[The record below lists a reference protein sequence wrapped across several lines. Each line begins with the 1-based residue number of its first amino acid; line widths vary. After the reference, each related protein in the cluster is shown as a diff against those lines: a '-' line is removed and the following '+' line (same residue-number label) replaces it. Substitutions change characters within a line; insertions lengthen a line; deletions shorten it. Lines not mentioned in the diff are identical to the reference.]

1 MYHVEMI
8 NIKPK
13 HSLFEFCETVT
24 NVSKNMYNVANFY
37 IRNTMTGLSKETN
50 QRTSNETE
58 VLRIVQDGIN
68 AHNEKALNK
77 QSSGK
82 KAVLFEMPT
91 KEHWFLNYYILDAI
105 FKESDNVD
113 YRSHHAHI
121 TQNAIREC
129 VQAWSSYFELKK
141 MYYSESNGLNGTPKI
156 PNYIKADN
164 KTVTLSNIACKI
176 QNGYLRFPKCKE
188 KLDVSNLPHFGDK
201 LIEVRVVPYCGI
213 YRIQIVTD
221 DGIKCNEISLCNNV
235 KDIPSEAGV
244 AMLDPGI
251 RNFATITDNK
261 GNAPIIVKGEVLV
274 SANQWYNK
282 QMSRLR
288 SIQMLG
294 HDPKTFHPKTTKQMN
309 ALSRKRDAFLTD
321 TFYKIAH
328 YVFRTMTERNLNYL
342 IVGKNTGWKQEVN
355 IGHKN
360 NQEFVNIPHSRFIS
374 ILHSVSRNYLVKVFD
389 QEESYTSK
397 ASFLD
402 NDVMPETFN
411 NAEEVAFSGR
421 RIKRGLYQSSN
432 GTIINADVNGA
443 MNIGRKANERIFDN
457 IQDFSYLTKTIS
469 ICEFSDLNPSSNN
482 HRTIEMA

>member
-1 MYHVEMI
+1 MYHVEKI

-13 HSLFEFCETVT
+13 HGLFEFCDIVT

-37 IRNTMTGLSKETN
+37 IRNAMTGLSKETN

-68 AHNEKALNK
+68 AHNEKALKK
-77 QSSGK
+77 QNSGK

-91 KEHWFLNYYILDAI
+91 KEHWFLNYYILDAV
-105 FKESDNVD
+105 FKESANVD

-121 TQNAIREC
+121 TQNSIKEC
-129 VQAWSSYFELKK
+129 VQAWKSYFELKK
-141 MYYSESNGLNGTPKI
+141 MFFSDSGSLTGGPKI
-156 PNYIKADN
+156 PNYIKSDH

-176 QNGYLRFPKCKE
+176 QNGLLRFPKCKE
-188 KLDVSNLPHFGDK
+188 KLDVSIMPHFGDK
-201 LIEVRVVPYCGI
+201 LIEVRIVPYCGI
-213 YRIQIVTD
+213 YQIQIVTD
-221 DGIKCNEISLCNNV
+221 DGFKNINDSLCNNV
-235 KDIPSEAGV
+235 KDIPAEAGV

-251 RNFATITDNK
+251 RNFATIADNK

-288 SIQMLG
+288 SIQMQG
-294 HDPKTFHPKTTKQMN
+294 HDPKVYHPPVTEQMN
-309 ALSRKRDAFLTD
+309 ALLRKRDALLTD

-328 YVFRTMTERNLNYL
+328 HIFRTMAERKLSYL
-342 IVGKNTGWKQEVN
+342 IVGKNNEWKQKVN

-374 ILHSVSRNYLVKVFD
+374 ILHTVSRNYPVKVFEQD
-389 QEESYTSK
+389 ESYTSK

-402 NDVMPETFN
+402 NDTMPDTFKD
-411 NAEEVAFSGR
+411 AEIFKFSGKR
-421 RIKRGLYQSSN
+421 LNRGLYRSVN
-432 GTIINADVNGA
+432 GTLINADVNGA
-443 MNIGRKANERIFDN
+443 MNIGRKANERIFEA
-457 IQDFSYLTKTIS
+457 IKDFSYLTKSIS
-469 ICEFSDLNPSSNN
+469 ICRFTDLNPSSIKNKSL
-482 HRTIEMA
+482 A